1 MSTVIL
7 QRVVPHYRVPLFERL
22 HREFGWIVATDIA
35 RDGRGLNV
43 AQGDPPWLRR
53 FRFRRSRN
61 HEYRALVPTGAIL
74 SALRPQAII
83 SEFSPQLSS
92 TWRLSADAL
101 LGRGGTRKL
110 VYWSQGP
117 NLERGFRGAS
127 ALGSQALRLALLAP
141 AHAQIVYT
149 PEGADY
155 LRRRLPGNR
164 PIFVAGNTVDIGAFP
179 GRDIDSSP
187 GNPAEAHLLFVGRLT
202 PDKRVP
208 MLVEAFARA
217 RQSLP
222 GIRLT
227 IVGDGPDRA
236 AVERAAQTLGGSV
249 VLAGAVY
256 DERATASLMQSA
268 SLFVYAGSIGL
279 AANHALAYGIPILIF
294 DEPGPGAHHHPEH
307 RYVVDGLTGFRVA
320 PPTSEALAGKI
331 VELGRMKVPPR
342 RSMGP
347 RIHAYARDMLSLD
360 NMVRGFR
367 QLNGYLGDGD

>member
-22 HREFGWIVATDIA
+22 HRELGWIVATDIA

-43 AQGDPPWLRR
+43 AQGDPSWLRR
-53 FRFRRSRN
+53 FRFRRSRA

-101 LGRGGTRKL
+101 LGRGGARKL

-117 NLERGFRGAS
+117 NLERGFRGPS

-141 AHAQIVYT
+141 AHAQIAYS

-155 LRRRLPGNR
+155 LRRRLPGSR
-164 PIFVAGNTVDIGAFP
+164 PLFVAGNTVDIKAYP

-208 MLVEAFARA
+208 MLVEAFAAA
-217 RQSLP
+217 RLSVP

-227 IVGDGPDRA
+227 IVGDGPDRPV
-236 AVERAAQTLGGSV
+236 VEKVAQALGGSV
-249 VLAGAVY
+249 VLTGALY
-256 DERATASLMQSA
+256 DELELARLMQSA

-279 AANHALAYGIPILIF
+279 AANHALAYGLPILIL

-320 PPTSEALAGKI
+320 PPTGEALAGKI
-331 VELGRMKVPPR
+331 VELARMKVPPK
-342 RSMGP
+342 RSMG
-347 RIHAYARDMLSLD
+347 RGIHAYARDLLSLD
-360 NMVRGFR
+360 HMVRGFH
-367 QLNGYLGDGD
+367 QLNGYLGGGD